1 MDINLYAC
9 KHKSPTGMKTPAASD
24 CVQFALSGGSRLFRM
39 SSKRRASVLRG
50 LCKIAPALLV
60 CAFGSLSLSSCLS
73 VVYVSTP
80 TPTLRPPTLTP
91 TFVFPTL
98 IPTVTIT
105 PEPKPS
111 PTPDLFAGLGS
122 VIYHETFSRDSG
134 WGTVE
139 DPRGVVS
146 LQDGKLTIVVHQPE
160 TFRYSPS
167 PRLELQDFYL
177 ELTAH
182 TEICSPDDQYGIMFR
197 VNPDNEH
204 YRFMLYCDGG
214 AKVSRFIQD
223 SKSILIPKTETF
235 VVFPG
240 SPADNRLGIWASGDE
255 FRFYIN
261 EIEVFSTRDNK
272 IASGKLGLIVQTGD
286 TGLTTISFDGLTV
299 WSLIPA
305 TQPAITST
313 P

>member
-1 MDINLYAC
+1 
-9 KHKSPTGMKTPAASD
+9 
-24 CVQFALSGGSRLFRM
+24 
-39 SSKRRASVLRG
+39 
-50 LCKIAPALLV
+50 
-60 CAFGSLSLSSCLS
+60 
-73 VVYVSTP
+73 
-80 TPTLRPPTLTP
+80 
-91 TFVFPTL
+91 VFPTL

-146 LQDGKLTIVVHQPE
+146 LQDGKLTIVVHQP
-160 TFRYSPS
+160 
-167 PRLELQDFYL
+167 
-177 ELTAH
+177 
-182 TEICSPDDQYGIMFR
+182 
-197 VNPDNEH
+197 
-204 YRFMLYCDGG
+204 RFMLYCDGG